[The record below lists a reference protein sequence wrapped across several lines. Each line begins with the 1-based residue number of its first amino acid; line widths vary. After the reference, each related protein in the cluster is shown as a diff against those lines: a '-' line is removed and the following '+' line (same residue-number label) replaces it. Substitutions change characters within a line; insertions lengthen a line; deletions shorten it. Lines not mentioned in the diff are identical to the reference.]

1 MCCELPARFVRQAK
15 SLRAKGNHKK
25 VSRTLKATT
34 GWYMLVGEG
43 RMWAMR
49 FLSFTRQ
56 MGVVKWTTVGILVP
70 RAGRGDWLIWHALR
84 RLTGSP
90 QHVPQS
96 IRSAG
101 LRKREMRRASD
112 LPRAGEV
119 LLACDDT
126 RESRAFPRLTLPD
139 GWCASPEDE
148 TWKLS
153 TRA

>member
-1 MCCELPARFVRQAK
+1 MVYVGGRGKDVGDAIPELHAANGRGEMDERPAK
-15 SLRAKGNHKK
+15 
-25 VSRTLKATT
+25 
-34 GWYMLVGEG
+34 
-43 RMWAMR
+43 MWPC
-49 FLSFTRQ
+49 
-56 MGVVKWTTVGILVP
+56 TVGILVP